1 MKKTFLTILFFT
13 IFFASQASSVFAQEI
28 VDTSQGIWRAK
39 VLEITSETTEFMMGI
54 GDVTLQEVKAQI
66 KEGEEKNRIVSF
78 TNDYIPLSAGDSFFI
93 RYFIATDG
101 SEYFQVHEVNRT
113 NSLLF
118 LGLLFALTVLGFGKL
133 QGIRSLVSLG
143 ASLLAIIFILVPLLL
158 KGYPP
163 VLVSVSVSTL
173 ILFFAIYFTHGF
185 HIRSHIALAGT
196 VGTVFIT
203 GILAHMAIS
212 WTRLT
217 GFASE
222 ESVYLNFNTLG
233 SLDFVGL
240 LLGGIIIGVLGVL
253 DDIAITQTAI
263 VHELYGMDEKV
274 SEKEVY
280 KKALRVGKEHVG
292 ALVNTLVLA
301 YAGVGLPLLLYMAT
315 SQASFGVVLN
325 QEVVAT
331 EIVRTIV
338 GSIGLIFTVPVT
350 TFLAVVILGK
360 RRKEIYKKIQEEG
373 PQDAHAHA
381 HAHAHGHHHH

>member
-1 MKKTFLTILFFT
+1 MKRTFFTILFFT
-13 IFFASQASSVFAQEI
+13 AFFGSYAPSLFAQEI
-28 VDTSQGIWRAK
+28 IDTSQGIWRAR
-39 VLEITSETTEFMMGI
+39 VLEITSETTEFMTGI
-54 GDVTLQEVKAQI
+54 GDVTLQQVKAQI
-66 KEGEEKNRIVSF
+66 QEGEEKNRIVSF
-78 TNDYIPLSAGDSFFI
+78 TNDYRPLEKGDAFFI

-101 SEYFQVHEVNRT
+101 SEYFQVHEINRT
-113 NSLLF
+113 KSLLL
-118 LGLLFALTVLGFGKL
+118 LGLLFAGIILIFGKF
-133 QGIRSLVSLG
+133 QGVRSLVSLV
-143 ASLLAIIFILVPLLL
+143 ASLLAIIFVLVPLLL

-163 VLVSVSVSTL
+163 VFVSVSVASL
-173 ILFFAIYFTHGF
+173 ILLFAIYFTHGF

-196 VGTVFIT
+196 VGTVLLT
-203 GILAHMAIS
+203 GLLAQMAIS
-212 WTRLT
+212 WTQLS

-233 SLDFVGL
+233 NLDFVGL

-253 DDIAITQTAI
+253 DDIAITQTAV

-301 YAGVGLPLLLYMAT
+301 YVGVSLPLLLYMAT
-315 SQASFGVVLN
+315 SQASFDIVMN
-325 QEVVAT
+325 QEVIAT

-373 PQDAHAHA
+373 PQDT
-381 HAHAHGHHHH
+381 HGHGHSHL

>member
-1 MKKTFLTILFFT
+1 MQFSFTIKIILFV
-13 IFFASQASSVFAQEI
+13 FFFGMFSGVVHAQEMI
-28 VDTSQGIWRAK
+28 DSSQGIWRAK
-39 VLEITSETTEFMMGI
+39 VLGITDQWIESIPGM
-54 GDVTLQEVKAQI
+54 GDVELQKIEARI
-66 KEGEEKNRIVSF
+66 LEGEEKDRIVSF
-78 TNDYIPLSAGDSFFI
+78 TNDYLLLDVGDSFFI

-113 NSLLF
+113 KSLWL
-118 LGLLFALTVLGFGKL
+118 LGLLFAIVVLAFGKL
-133 QGIRSLVSLG
+133 QGVRSLVSLM
-143 ASLLAIIFILVPLLL
+143 ASLLAIVFILVPLLL

-163 VLVSVSVSTL
+163 VLVSVSVATL

-196 VGTVFIT
+196 VGTVLLT
-203 GILAHMAIS
+203 GVLAHMAIA

-233 SLDFVGL
+233 ELDFVGL

-263 VHELYGMDEKV
+263 VYELYGMDEKV
-274 SEKEVY
+274 SEKDVY

-315 SQASFGVVLN
+315 SQASFGIVLN

-338 GSIGLIFTVPVT
+338 GSIGLICTVPVT
-350 TFLAVVILGK
+350 TFLAVFILGK
-360 RRKEIYKKIQEEG
+360 QRKEIYAKIQAEG
-373 PQDAHAHA
+373 PMDAHAHS
-381 HAHAHGHHHH
+381 HGHHHH